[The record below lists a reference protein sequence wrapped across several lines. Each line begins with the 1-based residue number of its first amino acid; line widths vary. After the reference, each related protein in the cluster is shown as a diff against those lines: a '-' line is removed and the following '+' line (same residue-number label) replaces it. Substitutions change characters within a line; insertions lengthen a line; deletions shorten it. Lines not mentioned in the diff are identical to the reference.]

1 MSQQAAAEL
10 RGVVK
15 RFGAVVAVDHV
26 DFDLVPGEV
35 HALVGE
41 NGAGKSTLMNCL
53 FVLQRPDEGEVRVA
67 GRQVELSGPRQ
78 ALALGVG
85 MVHQHFKL
93 VPSLTVAEN
102 VFLGHELSRRAGV
115 VDGEEQA
122 RRVAELSARHGL
134 TVTPSTPVSALSVG
148 EQQRVEILRAL
159 SSDVRVLALDE
170 PTAVLTPQEVDSLF
184 AVLRRLTASGIAVA
198 LITHRLGEVRRIAD
212 RVSVMRD
219 GRKLVTQEAAD
230 LDEREMARLMVGRDV
245 LVRVERGAAHPG
257 EARLVLDGVEAIDD
271 RGAVALKGVDLEVRA
286 GEILG
291 IAGVAGNGQSRLI
304 EVVTGLRRPS
314 AGQIT
319 VAGTDLTGAS
329 AGAFRAAGLAHIPE
343 DRMERGVS
351 PYSSVAD
358 NVVAGRLDEPELG
371 RPLLHRGRV
380 LALVRR
386 LIAEFD
392 IRGAGPGTLT
402 RRLSGGNIQK
412 VVLARELSREPA
424 VIVSAEPSRGLD
436 IGAIEFVHQT
446 LIRHRDR
453 GAAVLL
459 VSTEL
464 AEILSLSDRVAVIHD
479 GRIVAQFSDRVPD
492 ERELGPLMV
501 GMAA

>member
-1 MSQQAAAEL
+1 MSDQAPAAEL

-15 RFGAVVAVDHV
+15 RFGDLVALDHV
-26 DFDLVPGEV
+26 DLDLLGGEV
-35 HALVGE
+35 HAVVGE

-53 FVLQRPDEGEVRVA
+53 FGLQRPDEGEVLIG
-67 GRQVELSGPRQ
+67 GRPVELSGPRQ

-102 VFLGHELSRRAGV
+102 VFLGHELSRRGV
-115 VDGEEQA
+115 VDAGEQT
-122 RRVAELSARHGL
+122 RRVAELSERHGL
-134 TVTPSTPVSALSVG
+134 AVAPSTPVSALSVG

-159 SSDVRVLALDE
+159 SSDVKVLALDE

-184 AVLRRLTASGIAVA
+184 AVLRRLTAAGIAVA
-198 LITHRLGEVRRIAD
+198 LITHRLPEVRRIAD

-219 GRKLVTQEAAD
+219 GRKLVTQRAAD
-230 LDEREMARLMVGRDV
+230 MAEREMARLMVGRDV
-245 LVRVERGAAHPG
+245 LVRVERGTAHPA
-257 EARLVLDGVEAIDD
+257 EERLVLDGVEAVDD
-271 RGAVALKGVDLEVRA
+271 RGALALKGVSLSVRA

-304 EVVTGLRRPS
+304 EVATGLRKPS
-314 AGQIT
+314 AGTVT
-319 VAGTDLTGAS
+319 VAGRDLTGAS
-329 AGAFRAAGLAHIPE
+329 TARFRAAGLAHIPE
-343 DRMERGVS
+343 DRLERGVS

-358 NVVAGRLDEPELG
+358 NTIAGHLDGPALG
-371 RPLLHRGRV
+371 RPLLRRGRI
-380 LALVRR
+380 LELVRG
-386 LIAEFD
+386 LIERFD
-392 IRGAGPGTLT
+392 IRGAGPQTLA
-402 RRLSGGNIQK
+402 RRLSGGNMQK

-424 VIVSAEPSRGLD
+424 VIVCAEPSRGLD

-446 LIRHRDR
+446 LIRNRDG
-453 GAAVLL
+453 GAAILL

-464 AEILSLSDRVAVIHD
+464 TEVLSLSDRVAVIHD
-479 GRIVAQFSDRVPD
+479 GRIVAEFSDRMPS

>member
-1 MSQQAAAEL
+1 MVQPAAEL

-15 RFGAVVAVDHV
+15 RFGPLVALDHV
-26 DFDLVPGEV
+26 DLDLVPGEV

-53 FVLQRPDEGEVRVA
+53 FGLVRPDEGEVLIQ
-67 GRQVELSGPRQ
+67 GRPVELSGPRQ

-102 VFLGHELSRRAGV
+102 VFLGHELSRRGV
-115 VDGEEQA
+115 VDAGEQA
-122 RRVAELSARHGL
+122 RRVTELSERHGL
-134 TVTPSTPVSALSVG
+134 AVAPSTPVAALSVG

-184 AVLRRLTASGIAVA
+184 AVLRRLTAAGIAVA
-198 LITHRLGEVRRIAD
+198 LITHRLPEVRRIAD

-219 GRKLVTQEAAD
+219 GRKLVTQRAGDVA
-230 LDEREMARLMVGRDV
+230 EREMARLMVGREV
-245 LVRVERGAAHPG
+245 LVRVERGAARPG
-257 EARLVLDGVEAIDD
+257 EARLVLDGVEAVDD
-271 RGAVALKGVDLEVRA
+271 RGARALKGIDLQVRA

-304 EVVTGLRRPS
+304 EVVTGLRKPS
-314 AGQIT
+314 AGTVT

-329 AGAFRAAGLAHIPE
+329 AGAFRAAGVAHIPE
-343 DRMERGVS
+343 DRLERGVS
-351 PYSSVAD
+351 PYSPVSD
-358 NVVAGRLDEPELG
+358 NIIAGHLDGPALG
-371 RPLLHRGRV
+371 RPLLHRARV

-386 LIAEFD
+386 LIAGFD
-392 IRGAGPGTLT
+392 VRGAGPRTLA
-402 RRLSGGNIQK
+402 RRLSGGNMQK

-424 VIVSAEPSRGLD
+424 VIVCAEPSRGLD

-446 LIRHRDR
+446 LIRHRDG

-464 AEILSLSDRVAVIHD
+464 AEVLSLSDRVAVLHD
-479 GRIVAQFSDRVPD
+479 GRIVAQFADRMPS